1 MAIHSSTLAWK
12 IPWTEEPDRLQCMG
26 SQRVGHDWVTL
37 LSLSPASRASPALF
51 HPSRS
56 SQSARLGSLCYTEA
70 SGKLSILH
78 MIVNILSHSIL
89 SFGETLCLL
98 CPQTHSL
105 RLCLYF
111 CPANRFLSQFSSV
124 QSLSRVWLFETPCI
138 AAHQAFLSITNSR
151 NLLKLMSIELV
162 MLTQNRFLKYH
173 FSRFHIY
180 VFIYNICFSL
190 SDLLTLYNRV

>member
-1 MAIHSSTLAWK
+1 MAIHSSTLALK

-124 QSLSRVWLFETPCI
+124 AQSC
-138 AAHQAFLSITNSR
+138 
-151 NLLKLMSIELV
+151 
-162 MLTQNRFLKYH
+162 
-173 FSRFHIY
+173 
-180 VFIYNICFSL
+180 
-190 SDLLTLYNRV
+190 LTLWDPMYCSTPGFPVYYQLPELAQTHVHWVGDADSK